1 MFRVFE
7 MDVIRIYLFGQVRFL
22 DLLVLL
28 MFCDIVTGILKAWKN
43 KRLRSRS
50 ALYGY
55 ARKIGMLV
63 AIIVANVV
71 DQVLNLGGLLAG
83 FSVLWYIVNEAL
95 SILENLNQ
103 MGVNVLPGL
112 SNKLHV
118 VQAEMQ
124 EQGVENKELNPILE
138 KTKEEK

>member
-1 MFRVFE
+1 MEIVRF
-7 MDVIRIYLFGQVRFL
+7 YLFGQVRFL
-22 DLLVLL
+22 DLLLLL

-55 ARKIGMLV
+55 ARKLGTLV

-71 DQVLNLGGLLAG
+71 DQVLNLNGVLAG
-83 FSVLWYIVNEAL
+83 MSVLWYIANEAL

-103 MGVNVLPGL
+103 MGVKILPGL
-112 SNKLHV
+112 SKKLHV
-118 VQAEMQ
+118 VQAEMEEQ
-124 EQGVENKELNPILE
+124 EKKEEELNPILE
-138 KTKEEK
+138 KTKEEVK

>member
-1 MFRVFE
+1 MFE